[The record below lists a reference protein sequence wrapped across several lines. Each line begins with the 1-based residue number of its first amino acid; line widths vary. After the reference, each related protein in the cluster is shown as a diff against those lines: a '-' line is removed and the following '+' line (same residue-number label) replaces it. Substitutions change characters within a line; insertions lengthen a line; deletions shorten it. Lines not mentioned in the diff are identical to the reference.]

1 MNKNNEVEQNDLFGD
16 ENYDWQKEWQGMPE
30 FVQENLQEIHS
41 ITVHFVTIEDM
52 NKFSELVSKNITFTT
67 KSMLYPVTKT
77 EKKVWVDES

>member
-41 ITVHFVTIEDM
+41 ITIHFVTIEDM
-52 NKFSELVSKNITFTT
+52 NKFSELVGKNITFTT

>member
-1 MNKNNEVEQNDLFGD
+1 MNKNNEIEQNDLFGD
-16 ENYDWQKEWQGMPE
+16 ENFDWQKEWKGMPE

-52 NKFSELVSKNITFTT
+52 NKFSELVGKNITFTT

>member
-52 NKFSELVSKNITFTT
+52 NKFSELVGKNITFTT

>member
-1 MNKNNEVEQNDLFGD
+1 MSKNNEVEQNDLFGD
-16 ENYDWQKEWQGMPE
+16 ENFDWQKEWQGMPE

-52 NKFSELVSKNITFTT
+52 NKFSELVGKNITFTT

>member
-1 MNKNNEVEQNDLFGD
+1 MTKEQDDLFG
-16 ENYDWQKEWQGMPE
+16 ENFDWQKEWQGMPE

-52 NKFSELVSKNITFTT
+52 NKFSELVGKNITFTT

>member
-16 ENYDWQKEWQGMPE
+16 ENFDWQKEWQGMPE

-52 NKFSELVSKNITFTT
+52 NKFSELVGKNITFTT

>member
-1 MNKNNEVEQNDLFGD
+1 MNKNNEIEQNDLFGD

-52 NKFSELVSKNITFTT
+52 NKFSELVGKNITFTT

>member
-52 NKFSELVSKNITFTT
+52 NKFSELVGKNITFTT
-67 KSMLYPVTKT
+67 KSMLYPVIKT

>member
-1 MNKNNEVEQNDLFGD
+1 MHKNNEVEQNDLFGD

-52 NKFSELVSKNITFTT
+52 NKFSELVGKNITFTT

>member
-1 MNKNNEVEQNDLFGD
+1 MHTEDLFGD
-16 ENYDWQKEWQGMPE
+16 ENFDWQKEWQGMPE

-41 ITVHFVTIEDM
+41 ITVHFVTVEDM
-52 NKFSELVSKNITFTT
+52 NKFSELVGKNITFTT

>member
-16 ENYDWQKEWQGMPE
+16 ENFDWKKEWKGMPE

-52 NKFSELVSKNITFTT
+52 NKFSELVGKNITFTT

>member
-16 ENYDWQKEWQGMPE
+16 ENFDWQKEWQGMPE
-30 FVQENLQEIHS
+30 FVQENLQKIHS

-52 NKFSELVSKNITFTT
+52 NKFSELVGKNITFTT